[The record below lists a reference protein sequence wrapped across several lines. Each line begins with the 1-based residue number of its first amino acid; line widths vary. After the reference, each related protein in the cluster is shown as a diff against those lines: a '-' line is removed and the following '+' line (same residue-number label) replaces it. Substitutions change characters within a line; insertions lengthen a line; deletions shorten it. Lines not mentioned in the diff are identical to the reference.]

1 MHQKGLL
8 KIKLMTMPQRIH
20 TSMNSLF
27 LQASALLLMLVGW
40 TATAQAEAFRIL
52 DQSAAATAQ
61 GTAFA
66 AQADEP
72 SAVYFN
78 PAAMTQLPGIQMTF
92 GTLLVN
98 GAINFTSST
107 GTTVEGDFGST
118 IANPPPSNFFVT
130 ANLGDLGFSSLSH
143 ITLGFG
149 VNSPFG
155 NLTDYP
161 KSGTLAQVL
170 TSSASPLIDFK
181 PTLAIELNEFLSL
194 GFGLDIYTFSDLV
207 GEGHVEFQQTGVDL
221 LGTVLASSA
230 SDRIELNGTDTAL
243 GFNVSFLLTPFRNNQ
258 GKPLV
263 NVAVVYRSHVALDL
277 EGQFL
282 NQTNGIMHD
291 AKATINLPQ
300 IMTAGLAVWPIRNAQ
315 REWKVE
321 FDFDFADWSSFNNLD
336 IALSNGIPLPKPRN
350 WDPAYLYMLGTEYKL
365 LRPAQLPHWDVAFRG
380 GYVFSDSPVPE
391 TTFKPDVPDSNYHAF
406 SIGLGFLCSGQGQF
420 FGVIRCGNDGTSFL
434 GTTAI
439 GIDLAYQAIVYQE
452 RGISNN
458 DDPLGRVN
466 GVWDTLIHVGALN
479 LRTNFELPH

>member
-1 MHQKGLL
+1 MRQRMPASFHFFLL
-8 KIKLMTMPQRIH
+8 Q
-20 TSMNSLF
+20 TSILLCMVAGWATLA
-27 LQASALLLMLVGW
+27 QGEAL
-40 TATAQAEAFRIL
+40 RIL

-78 PAAMTQLPGIQMTF
+78 PAAMSQLPGIQMTF

-98 GAINFTSST
+98 GAIDFTSSST
-107 GTTVEGDFGST
+107 GTTVGGDFGST
-118 IANPPPSNFFVT
+118 IANPPPSNFFMT

-161 KSGTLAQVL
+161 KSGTLAPVL
-170 TSSASPLIDFK
+170 TSSASPLVDFK
-181 PTLAIELNEFLSL
+181 PTLAIELNEFLSV

-207 GEGHVEFQQTGVDL
+207 GEGHVEFQQTGGDL
-221 LGTVLASSA
+221 ILPPLSLASSP
-230 SDRIELNGTDTAL
+230 SDRIELNGTDTTL
-243 GFNVSFLLTPFRNNQ
+243 GFNVSFLLTPFRNDQ
-258 GKPLV
+258 GKPIM
-263 NVAVVYRSHVALDL
+263 NFAVVYRSHAALNL
-277 EGQFL
+277 NGQFL
-282 NQTNGIMHD
+282 NQTNGISHS

-300 IMTAGLAVWPIRNAQ
+300 IVTAGLAVWPIRNAQ

-336 IALSNGIPLPKPRN
+336 IALSNGITLPKPRN
-350 WDPAYLYMLGTEYKL
+350 WNPAYLYMLGTEYKL
-365 LRPAQLPHWDVAFRG
+365 VSPAQLPHWDVAFRG

-420 FGVIRCGNDGTSFL
+420 FGVIRCGNDGTTFL

-439 GIDLAYQAIVYQE
+439 GIDFAYQAIVYQG

-458 DDPLGRVN
+458 DDARVN
-466 GVWDTLIHVGALN
+466 GFWETLIHVGALN

>member
-1 MHQKGLL
+1 MA
-8 KIKLMTMPQRIH
+8 MPQRIH
-20 TSMNSLF
+20 TRMSFLF
-27 LQASALLLMLVGW
+27 LQGSFLFLMLVGW
-40 TATAQAEAFRIL
+40 TTTVQAEAFRIL

-98 GAINFTSST
+98 GAIDFTPSS
-107 GTTVEGDFGST
+107 GTMVEGDFGST
-118 IANPPPSNFFVT
+118 IANPPPSNFFMT

-149 VNSPFG
+149 INSPFG

-161 KSGTLAQVL
+161 TSGALAPVL
-170 TSSASPLIDFK
+170 ISSASPLIDIK

-207 GEGHVEFQQTGVDL
+207 GEGHVEFQQTGGDL
-221 LGTVLASSA
+221 IPLGLASSA
-230 SDRIELNGTDTAL
+230 SDRIELNATDTAL
-243 GFNVSFLLTPFRNNQ
+243 GFNVSFLLTPFRNDQ
-258 GKPLV
+258 GKPLL
-263 NVAVVYRSHVALDL
+263 NVAVVYRSHAALDL

-282 NQTNGIMHD
+282 NQTNGIMHG
-291 AKATINLPQ
+291 AKATLNLPQ
-300 IMTAGLAVWPIRNAQ
+300 VMTVGLAVWPIRNAE
-315 REWKVE
+315 REWKME
-321 FDFDFADWSSFNNLD
+321 FDFDYADWTSFNNLD
-336 IALSNGIPLPKPRN
+336 VALSNGITLPKPRN
-350 WDPAYLYMLGTEYKL
+350 WNPAYLYMLGTEYKL
-365 LRPAQLPHWDVAFRG
+365 VSPAQLPNWDVAFRG

-406 SIGLGFLCSGQGQF
+406 SIGLGFLCTNQGQF
-420 FGVIRCGNDGTSFL
+420 LGVIRCGNDGTTFL

-439 GIDLAYQAIVYQE
+439 GIDFAYQAIVYQG

-458 DDPLGRVN
+458 DDARVN
-466 GVWDTLIHVGALN
+466 GFWDTLIHVGALN
-479 LRTNFELPH
+479 LRTNFELPR